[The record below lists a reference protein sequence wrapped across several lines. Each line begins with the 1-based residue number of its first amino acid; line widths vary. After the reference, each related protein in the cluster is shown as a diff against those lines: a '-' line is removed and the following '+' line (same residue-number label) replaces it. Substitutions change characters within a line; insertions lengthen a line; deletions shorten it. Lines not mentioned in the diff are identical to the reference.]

1 MVNKNIMQD
10 CQYGE
15 PAKIKEEIGTL
26 KLSSE
31 SIANEQENVSK
42 YMNFSNGHFA
52 YLRLGK
58 TSGSIRFYPDSQ
70 TAYGETMKEYGSL
83 LSQGVTGSRASFY
96 ISDSNDNIVYEG
108 EPKMNGKIHFSIYD
122 GNCTTQTVSLTDP
135 YEYYDT
141 TLSTKQNESMEEIT
155 ELIEMPLDASTGKS
169 FEEGVHADDIRKD
182 ASIFIEKGIL
192 TQDNINFLCLSE
204 DSAHDLAK
212 RVQDAAIINKDADN
226 EIFTRAIQDASLNMI
241 TITKQLAKGDPTNEK
256 QCSIHDDRLYC
267 ATHCKSKNYFFDGS
281 DKWRRTP
288 GVLDYNSLEENI
300 MEMYNKGR
308 EMILDV
314 SCGSQKENASVNT
327 PVADDAI
334 VQETSITETPIIQE
348 STTTTCE
355 RRSFNDAVFAI
366 TSTVMTYTTSSE
378 DVLFYLR
385 LKGTSLESEIKSLTN
400 NVVMTSVKGDQ
411 IFFKTLSG
419 ISKELNIRDYA
430 DNDTLRDGVRTI
442 IKQLIICAALSDK
455 TRDSIATFVDVDSI
469 VNYVSSLPK
478 MAA

>member
-1 MVNKNIMQD
+1 MVSKNIMQD

-70 TAYGETMKEYGSL
+70 TAYSETVKEYGSL
-83 LSQGVTGSRASFY
+83 LLQGVTGSRASFY

-122 GNCTTQTVSLTDP
+122 GNCTTQTVSLADP

-155 ELIEMPLDASTGKS
+155 ELIETPLDASTGNS
-169 FEEGVHADDIRKD
+169 FEEGIHADDIRKN
-182 ASIFIEKGIL
+182 ASVFMEKDIL

-212 RVQDAAIINKDADN
+212 RVQDAAIINKNADN
-226 EIFTRAIQDASLNMI
+226 ETFTRAIQDVSLNMI
-241 TITKQLAKGDPTNEK
+241 TVTKQLANGKPTDKEH
-256 QCSIHDDRLYC
+256 CSMHDDRLYLSS
-267 ATHCKSKNYFFDGS
+267 HSNPGYLFSGS
-281 DKWRRTP
+281 NMWKRTP
-288 GVLDYNSLEENI
+288 GKLDFYKLEDAI
-300 MEMYNKGR
+300 MDMYNKGR

-314 SCGSQKENASVNT
+314 SCGSQKENASVEI

-355 RRSFNDAVFAI
+355 RRSFNDAVLAI

-469 VNYVSSLPK
+469 VNYVSSQPK